1 MEIVCR
7 LLVSTDRLKLNRSL
21 ASKEGIVNE
30 SKQISR
36 RQLLELG
43 AAATVGALVTTIDQ
57 PSMHA
62 ADHADVETVRL
73 SGLAAEYDQY
83 DGLGLAE
90 LIAKRQVTPL
100 ELLDAVRQRL
110 EAINPR
116 INAVAHAFF
125 DKAAAQIKEGLA
137 EGPFKGVPFVL
148 KDLGQQL
155 AGTITSY
162 GSRVFKDNT
171 PDFDSTLVTRYKQ
184 AGLVIFAKTTSPEFG
199 LTTTTES
206 VLFGKTHNPWNLER
220 TSGGSSGGSSA
231 LVASRVVPM
240 AHGSD
245 GGGSIRIPASCCG
258 LFGLKPTRGRVPLG
272 PSQFEGWNGCSHHH
286 ALTISVRDSAALL
299 DISVGIEP
307 GSPYFSPPPA
317 RPFLKEAGADPGKL
331 RIALAVPTPAGT
343 PLDPECK
350 KAAIDAAKLCES
362 LGHRVEEAQ
371 LPIEDAWMRNAFLAV
386 LRVSIARTLDDA
398 AKPLGRPVTEKDVEP
413 VTWVTAEAGR
423 AISSIAYSRAIA
435 TMHQVGLAMAKFHE
449 KYDVILSPTLA
460 KPPVPLGV
468 LSLSRTSIADYGR
481 DVSEFGPYTAI
492 YNVTGQ
498 PSMSVPLHWSADGL
512 PIGVMF
518 SGRFGDDAM
527 LLRLASQLEKAK
539 PWAGI
544 RPRVI

>member
-1 MEIVCR
+1 MNN
-7 LLVSTDRLKLNRSL
+7 K
-21 ASKEGIVNE
+21 
-30 SKQISR
+30 ISR
-36 RQLLELG
+36 RQLLELS
-43 AAATVGALVTTIDQ
+43 AAATVGAIVNTIDQ
-57 PSMHA
+57 PSSSA
-62 ADHADVETVRL
+62 SNYPSTEPVRL
-73 SGLAAEYDQY
+73 SGLTAEYDQY
-83 DGLGLAE
+83 DGLGLAA
-90 LIAKRQVTPL
+90 LVAKRQVSPL
-100 ELLDAVRQRL
+100 ELLNAVKQRF
-110 EAINPR
+110 EAINPKL
-116 INAVAHAFF
+116 NATAQVFF
-125 DKAAAQIKEGLA
+125 DKAEAQIKQGLPA
-137 EGPFKGVPFVL
+137 GPFKGVPFVL

-258 LFGLKPTRGRVPLG
+258 LFGLKPTRGRVPMG
-272 PSQFEGWNGCSHHH
+272 PAQFEGWNGCSHHH
-286 ALTISVRDSAALL
+286 ALTVSVRDSAALL
-299 DISVGIEP
+299 DATAGAEL
-307 GSPYFSPPPA
+307 GSPYFSPAPA
-317 RPFLKEAGADPGKL
+317 RPFLKEVGADPGKL
-331 RIALAVPTPAGT
+331 RIALAVATPAGT

-350 KAAIDAAKLCES
+350 KAALDAAKLCEG
-362 LGHRVEEAQ
+362 LGHTIEEAQ
-371 LPIEDAWMRNAFLAV
+371 PPIDDGWMRGAFLTV
-386 LRVSIARTLDDA
+386 LRVSLARTLDDA
-398 AKPLGRPVTEKDVEP
+398 EKSVGRPVTEKDVEP
-413 VTWVTAEAGR
+413 VTWVLAQAGR
-423 AISSIAYSRAIA
+423 ALSSVAYSRAIA
-435 TMHQVGLAMAKFHE
+435 TMHQVGLAMAKFQQT
-449 KYDVILSPTLA
+449 YDVILSPTLA

-468 LSLSRTSIADYGR
+468 LSLSPANITAYTKDIT
-481 DVSEFGPYTAI
+481 EFGPYTAI

-498 PSMSVPLHWSADGL
+498 PSMSVPLHWSGEGL

-518 SGRFGDDAM
+518 SARFGDDVT

-544 RPRVI
+544 RPKI

>member
-1 MEIVCR
+1 M
-7 LLVSTDRLKLNRSL
+7 TN
-21 ASKEGIVNE
+21 N
-30 SKQISR
+30 KQISR

-43 AAATVGALVTTIDQ
+43 AAATVGAIVSNIER
-57 PSMHA
+57 PGGNAS
-62 ADHADVETVRL
+62 ADAVGERAPL
-73 SGLAAEYDQY
+73 SGLAAEYGQY

-90 LIAKRQVTPL
+90 LVAKRKITPI
-100 ELLDAVRQRL
+100 ELLNAVRQRL
-110 EAINPR
+110 EAINPKL
-116 INAVAHAFF
+116 NATAQVFF
-125 DKAAAQIKEGLA
+125 DKAEAQIKQGLPA
-137 EGPFKGVPFVL
+137 GPFKGVPFVL

-206 VLFGKTHNPWNLER
+206 LVFGNTHNPWNLER

-258 LFGLKPTRGRVPLG
+258 LFGLKPTRGRVPIG
-272 PSQFEGWNGCSHHH
+272 PTQFEGWNGCSHHH
-286 ALTISVRDSAALL
+286 ALTVSVRDSAALL
-299 DISVGIEP
+299 DATAGMEL

-317 RPFLKEAGADPGKL
+317 RPFLKEVGAEPGKL
-331 RIALAVPTPAGT
+331 RIALAVATPAGT

-350 KAAIDAAKLCES
+350 KAALDAAKLCES
-362 LGHRVEEAQ
+362 LGHKIEEAQ
-371 LPIEDAWMRNAFLAV
+371 PPIEDAWMRDAFLTV
-386 LRVSIARTLDDA
+386 LRVSLARTLDDA
-398 AKPLGRPVTEKDVEP
+398 AKPLGRPVTDKDVEP
-413 VTWVTAEAGR
+413 VTWVLAQAGR
-423 AISSIAYSRAIA
+423 AASSVAYSRAIA
-435 TMHQVGLAMAKFHE
+435 TLHQVGLAMAKFQQT
-449 KYDVILSPTLA
+449 YDVILSPTLA
-460 KPPVPLGV
+460 KQPVQLGV
-468 LSLSRTSIADYGR
+468 LSLSPASMMQYTK
-481 DVSEFGPYTAI
+481 DVTEFGPYTAL

-512 PIGVMF
+512 PVGVMF
-518 SGRFGDDAM
+518 SGRFGDDAT

-539 PWAGI
+539 PWSTR
-544 RPRVI
+544 RPKI

>member
-1 MEIVCR
+1 M
-7 LLVSTDRLKLNRSL
+7 KN
-21 ASKEGIVNE
+21 N
-30 SKQISR
+30 KQISR
-36 RQLLELG
+36 RELLELG
-43 AAATVGALVTTIDQ
+43 AAATVGAIVNTIDQ
-57 PSMHA
+57 PST
-62 ADHADVETVRL
+62 HADNARDESASL
-73 SGLAAEYDQY
+73 SGLASEYDQH
-83 DGLGLAE
+83 DGLGLAA
-90 LIAKRQVTPL
+90 LVAKHQVTPL
-100 ELLDAVRQRL
+100 ELLNAVRQRL
-110 EAINPR
+110 DAINPK

-125 DKAAAQIKEGLA
+125 DKAEAQIKEGLPA
-137 EGPFKGVPFVL
+137 GPFKGVPFVL

-171 PDFDSTLVTRYKQ
+171 PDFDSTLVARYKQ

-206 VLFGKTHNPWNLER
+206 VLFGKTRNPWNLDR

-272 PSQFEGWNGCSHHH
+272 PTQFESWNGCSHHH

-299 DISVGIEP
+299 DVSTGIEL

-317 RPFLKEAGADPGKL
+317 RPFLKEVGADPGKL
-331 RIALAVPTPAGT
+331 RIALAVATPAGT

-350 KAAIDAAKLCES
+350 KAALEAAKLCES
-362 LGHRVEEAQ
+362 LGHKIEEAQ
-371 LPIEDAWMRNAFLAV
+371 PPIEDAWMRDAFLTV
-386 LRVSIARTLDDA
+386 LRVSLARTLDDA
-398 AKPLGRPVTEKDVEP
+398 AKSLGRPVTDKDVEP
-413 VTWVTAEAGR
+413 VTWVIAQVGR
-423 AISSIAYSRAIA
+423 AITSVAYSRAIA
-435 TMHQVGLAMAKFHE
+435 TMHQVGLAMAKFQE

-460 KPPVPLGV
+460 KPPVPLGE
-468 LSLSRTSIADYGR
+468 LSLSPASIEAYGK
-481 DVSEFGPYTAI
+481 DVTEFGPYTAL

-498 PSMSVPLHWSADGL
+498 PSMSVPLHWSAEGL

-527 LLRLASQLEKAK
+527 LLRLAAQLEKAK
-539 PWAGI
+539 PWAGM
-544 RPRVI
+544 RPKI

>member
-1 MEIVCR
+1 M
-7 LLVSTDRLKLNRSL
+7 KN
-21 ASKEGIVNE
+21 N
-30 SKQISR
+30 KQISR
-36 RQLLELG
+36 RELLELG
-43 AAATVGALVTTIDQ
+43 AAATVGAIVNTIDQ
-57 PSMHA
+57 ASTHA
-62 ADHADVETVRL
+62 ADNVRDESASL
-73 SGLAAEYDQY
+73 SGLASEYDQQ
-83 DGLGLAE
+83 DGLGLAA
-90 LIAKRQVTPL
+90 LVAKHQVTPL
-100 ELLDAVRQRL
+100 ELLNAVRQRL
-110 EAINPR
+110 DAINPK

-125 DKAAAQIKEGLA
+125 DKAEAQIKEGLPA
-137 EGPFKGVPFVL
+137 GPFRGVPFVL

-171 PDFDSTLVTRYKQ
+171 PAFDSTLVARYKQ

-206 VLFGKTHNPWNLER
+206 VLFGKTRNPWNLER

-231 LVASRVVPM
+231 LVASRIVPM
-240 AHGSD
+240 GHGSD

-272 PSQFEGWNGCSHHH
+272 PTQFESWNGCSHHH

-299 DISVGIEP
+299 DVSTGIEL

-317 RPFLKEAGADPGKL
+317 RPFLKEVGIDPGKL
-331 RIALAVPTPAGT
+331 RIALAVATPAGT

-350 KAAIDAAKLCES
+350 RAALEAAKLCES
-362 LGHRVEEAQ
+362 LGHKIEEAQ
-371 LPIEDAWMRNAFLAV
+371 PPIEDAWMREAFLTV
-386 LRVSIARTLDDA
+386 LRVSLARTLDDA
-398 AKPLGRPVTEKDVEP
+398 AKTLGWPVTDKDVEP
-413 VTWVTAEAGR
+413 VTWVIAQAGR
-423 AISSIAYSRAIA
+423 AITSVAYSRAIA
-435 TMHQVGLAMAKFHE
+435 TMHQVGLAIAKFQE

-468 LSLSRTSIADYGR
+468 LSLSPASIEAYGK
-481 DVSEFGPYTAI
+481 DVSEFGPYTAL

-518 SGRFGDDAM
+518 SARFGDDAM

-539 PWAGI
+539 PWAGK
-544 RPRVI
+544 RPKI

>member
-1 MEIVCR
+1 M
-7 LLVSTDRLKLNRSL
+7 DKN
-21 ASKEGIVNE
+21 
-30 SKQISR
+30 KQISR

-43 AAATVGALVTTIDQ
+43 AAATVGVIVTTLDQ
-57 PSMHA
+57 PSTHA
-62 ADHADVETVRL
+62 ADNARDESVSL

-90 LIAKRQVTPL
+90 LVAKRQVTPL

-110 EAINPR
+110 EAINPK

-137 EGPFKGVPFVL
+137 AGPFKGVPFAL

-155 AGTITSY
+155 AGTVTSY
-162 GSRVFKDNT
+162 GSRVFESNR
-171 PDFDSTLVTRYKQ
+171 PDFDSTLVARYKQ

-231 LVASRVVPM
+231 LVASRIIPM

-258 LFGLKPTRGRVPLG
+258 LFGLKPTRGRVPMG
-272 PSQFEGWNGCSHHH
+272 PTQFEGWNGCSHHH

-299 DISVGIEP
+299 DVSAGIEL
-307 GSPYFSPPPA
+307 GSPYFSPPPS
-317 RPFLKEAGADPGKL
+317 RPFLKEVGSDPGKL
-331 RIALAVPTPAGT
+331 RIALAAGTPGGT
-343 PLDPECK
+343 PLDPECR
-350 KAAIDAAKLCES
+350 KAALEAAKLCES

-371 LPIEDAWMRNAFLAV
+371 PPIEDSWMRNAFLAV

-398 AKPLGRPVTEKDVEP
+398 AKPLGRPVTDKDVEP
-413 VTWVTAEAGR
+413 VTWVMAQAGR
-423 AISSIAYSRAIA
+423 EVTSVAYSRAIA
-435 TMHQVGLAMAKFHE
+435 TMHQVGLAMAKFQE

-468 LSLSRTSIADYGR
+468 LSLSPASIAAYGK
-481 DVSEFGPYTAI
+481 DVTEFGPYTAL

-518 SGRFGDDAM
+518 SGRFGDDAR

-544 RPRVI
+544 RPKMI

>member
-1 MEIVCR
+1 MKSDKR
-7 LLVSTDRLKLNRSL
+7 
-21 ASKEGIVNE
+21 
-30 SKQISR
+30 ISR

-43 AAATVGALVTTIDQ
+43 AAATVGAIVNTIDQ
-57 PSMHA
+57 PSTHA
-62 ADHADVETVRL
+62 TDSTRYESARL

-83 DGLGLAE
+83 DGLGLAA
-90 LIAKRQVTPL
+90 LVDKRQVTPL
-100 ELLDAVRQRL
+100 ELLNAVRQRL
-110 EAINPR
+110 EAINPKL
-116 INAVAHAFF
+116 NAVAHVFF
-125 DKAAAQIKEGLA
+125 DRAEAQIKEGLPA
-137 EGPFKGVPFVL
+137 GTFKGVPFVL

-171 PDFDSTLVTRYKQ
+171 PDSDSTLVTRYKQ

-258 LFGLKPTRGRVPLG
+258 LFGLKPTRGRVPMG

-299 DISVGIEP
+299 DVSTGIEL

-317 RPFLKEAGADPGKL
+317 RPFLKEVGADPGKL
-331 RIALAVPTPAGT
+331 RIALAVGTPAGT
-343 PLDPECK
+343 PLDPECR
-350 KAAIDAAKLCES
+350 KAAIEAAKLCES
-362 LGHRVEEAQ
+362 LGHKIEEARP
-371 LPIEDAWMRNAFLAV
+371 PIEDAWMRDAFLTV
-386 LRVSIARTLDDA
+386 LRVSLARTLDDA
-398 AKPLGRPVTEKDVEP
+398 AKPLGRQVTEKDVEP
-413 VTWVTAEAGR
+413 VTWLLAQAGR
-423 AISSIAYSRAIA
+423 AANVVAYSRAIA
-435 TMHQVGLAMAKFHE
+435 TMHQVGLAMAKFQE

-460 KPPVPLGV
+460 KPPVPLGE
-468 LSLSRTSIADYGR
+468 LSLSPASIAAYGK
-481 DVSEFGPYTAI
+481 DVTEFGPYTAL

-518 SGRFGDDAM
+518 SGRFGDEAT
-527 LLRLASQLEKAK
+527 LLRLASQLEKSK
-539 PWAGI
+539 PWAASK
-544 RPRVI
+544 PKVI